1 MTAASLVR
9 RAGGDDLTR
18 LRWLLCRTF
27 GVAPWS
33 KTGRALS
40 DGACLFWAAQ
50 LLLDRSGQTAGDNP
64 NFDPA
69 VFRARKGGAYD

>member
-1 MTAASLVR
+1 MNAEALLRWTV
-9 RAGGDDLTR
+9 GDDMTR

-33 KTGRALS
+33 KTGQALT

-50 LLLDRSGQTAGDNP
+50 LLLDRGVQSRGDNP

-69 VFRARKGGAYD
+69 VFRARKGGGL